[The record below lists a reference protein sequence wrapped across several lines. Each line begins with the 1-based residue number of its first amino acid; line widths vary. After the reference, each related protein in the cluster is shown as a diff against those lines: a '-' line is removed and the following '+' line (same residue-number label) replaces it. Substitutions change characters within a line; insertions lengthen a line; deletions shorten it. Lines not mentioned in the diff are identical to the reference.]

1 MIDLLLG
8 NCNLAWKLWKSKE
21 QVILINKCPHCG
33 FEPLDGKL
41 VCPRCGHEIQENI
54 AQKLQDIGEKNRKT
68 NDSVAWSD
76 FADVS
81 LGALMSQMTQ
91 SDEKSDEKVPP
102 KETNTEETSTEDAPT
117 TKEQDLPK
125 TAVAADD
132 VFAENPILAA
142 YIRQHREGDVGD
154 GPTLEELVAASQENT
169 AETVADPTDSAKAN
183 QEQKSTADTA
193 VADNDESS
201 DVENESV
208 EEVSEEVVSAL
219 DDEDINEQASAKA
232 ENAIEEKLTLEEAA
246 PKLADAPSE
255 DASEET
261 TEVDGDSAE
270 TTAIDPAAAL
280 TGDDVTEASGLAP
293 SEKDSAPTEF
303 PTIVPNTV
311 VDESDTSE
319 ELATNRDQQEI
330 DSQAQLSEEQ
340 GSDNQPLEELEQALD
355 EEDVP
360 TTAEMGE
367 VEIDESDT
375 LDDRDVSEAAMTDDS
390 EKFSDGKQEDS
401 LATTVTTAAAVSG
414 INAADDVAT
423 SVVDNL
429 SLEAGE
435 DLDPLLDFTETLDL
449 ATDSNGEEPATT
461 PPISEPQELG
471 VEESSLDLEG
481 QKGLTE
487 AELDSLT
494 TDESQTATDLTP
506 AGTES
511 LDTDPVP
518 DPTLADSVPE
528 ESHKTQEYVLDPVTY
543 ADDET
548 EEMAAEPSVETDTA
562 VEDVANQDSNEP
574 RKPRKKWPIFVAA
587 ATIALIGGGGYAAYH
602 NQQQAA
608 QAKVQAARKEKA
620 ESDAIKQSLAA
631 LYQDAD
637 QEFLKKGITA
647 ADLSAVTNQL
657 EQFKGE
663 KATLEKALTTLNDKF
678 QLQSEVNEL
687 FSESVIDGD
696 QLKENVAIKSGPKL
710 AVTVPKDKTAF
721 NQLMT
726 KAVANYNQQFEA
738 LATAKDAVAP
748 LLKDGQA
755 IAKPAEADFK
765 EAQKLV
771 SALVDSGDKQALLTQ
786 LGLVQKKIAENQ
798 AAAKKA
804 QAEAAEAA
812 KKAAAEKAAAEAAAK
827 AEAEAEKAANAT
839 QENNSAEGTDNQGS
853 SLPADASANM
863 QPNSDNRPI
872 LDSVAADIAD
882 SENPAWTWAPGVKAD
897 VLATCIERG
906 YIVEGGYTL
915 EPVRIENGE
924 GYYNLYATNN
934 QASLTK
940 GMTDNDLPLYLVTIN
955 CKTGY
960 FRGNGNDHTA
970 R

>member
-102 KETNTEETSTEDAPT
+102 KETNTEETSTEDVPT
-117 TKEQDLPK
+117 TKEQDPPK

-169 AETVADPTDSAKAN
+169 AETVADPTDSAEAN

-208 EEVSEEVVSAL
+208 EEVSEEVVTGL
-219 DDEDINEQASAKA
+219 DDEDTNEQASAKA
-232 ENAIEEKLTLEEAA
+232 ENALEEKLTLEEAA
-246 PKLADAPSE
+246 PELADALSE

-280 TGDDVTEASGLAP
+280 TGDDVTEALGLAP

-311 VDESDTSE
+311 VDESDTGE

-340 GSDNQPLEELEQALD
+340 GSDNQPLDELEQALD

-360 TTAEMGE
+360 MTAEMGE
-367 VEIDESDT
+367 AEIDESDT
-375 LDDRDVSEAAMTDDS
+375 SDDQDVSEAAMTDDP

-401 LATTVTTAAAVSG
+401 LAATVTTAAAVSG
-414 INAADDVAT
+414 IIATDDVAT

-429 SLEAGE
+429 SLEAGA
-435 DLDPLLDFTETLDL
+435 DLDPLLDSTETLDL
-449 ATDSNGEEPATT
+449 ATDSNGEEQATM
-461 PPISEPQELG
+461 PSISEPQELG

-494 TDESQTATDLTP
+494 TDERQTATDLTP

-518 DPTLADSVPE
+518 DPTLADPVPE
-528 ESHKTQEYVLDPVTY
+528 ESHNTQEYVLDPVTY
-543 ADDET
+543 ADET

-562 VEDVANQDSNEP
+562 GEDVANQDSNEP

-608 QAKVQAARKEKA
+608 QAKVEAARKEKA

-631 LYQDAD
+631 MYQDAD

-663 KATLEKALTTLNDKF
+663 KTTFEKALTTLNDKF

-710 AVTVPKDKTAF
+710 AVTVPEEKTAF

-738 LATAKDAVAP
+738 LATAKEAVAP

-765 EAQKLV
+765 QAQKLV

-786 LGLVQKKIAENQ
+786 LGLVQTKIAENQ

-827 AEAEAEKAANAT
+827 AEAEKAANAT

-960 FRGNGNDHTA
+960 FRGNGNDHTV

>member
-1 MIDLLLG
+1 M
-8 NCNLAWKLWKSKE
+8 
-21 QVILINKCPHCG
+21 INKCPHCG

-91 SDEKSDEKVPP
+91 SDEKSDEKAPSQ
-102 KETNTEETSTEDAPT
+102 ETNTEETSTEDAPT
-117 TKEQDLPK
+117 TKEQDPPK

-169 AETVADPTDSAKAN
+169 AETVADPTDSAEAN
-183 QEQKSTADTA
+183 HEQKSTADTA
-193 VADNDESS
+193 VADNDEASV
-201 DVENESV
+201 VENESV
-208 EEVSEEVVSAL
+208 EEVSEKVVTAL
-219 DDEDINEQASAKA
+219 DDEDTNEQASAKA
-232 ENAIEEKLTLEEAA
+232 ENALEEKLTLEEAA
-246 PKLADAPSE
+246 PELADAPSE

-280 TGDDVTEASGLAP
+280 TGDDVTEAAGLAP

-303 PTIVPNTV
+303 PPIVPNTV
-311 VDESDTSE
+311 VDESDTGE

-340 GSDNQPLEELEQALD
+340 GSDNQPLDELEQALD

-367 VEIDESDT
+367 AEIDESDT
-375 LDDRDVSEAAMTDDS
+375 LDDRDISEVAMTDDP

-401 LATTVTTAAAVSG
+401 LAATVTAAAAVSR
-414 INAADDVAT
+414 ITAADDVAT

-435 DLDPLLDFTETLDL
+435 DLDPLLDSTETLDL

-461 PPISEPQELG
+461 PLISEPQELD

-487 AELDSLT
+487 AEMDSLT

-518 DPTLADSVPE
+518 DPTLADPVPE
-528 ESHKTQEYVLDPVTY
+528 ESRNTQEYLLDPVTY
-543 ADDET
+543 ADDKT
-548 EEMAAEPSVETDTA
+548 EEIAVEPSVETDTA
-562 VEDVANQDSNEP
+562 EEDVANQDSNEP

-608 QAKVQAARKEKA
+608 QAKVEAARKEKA

-631 LYQDAD
+631 MYQDAD

-663 KATLEKALTTLNDKF
+663 KTTFEKALTTLNDKF

-710 AVTVPKDKTAF
+710 AITVPEEKTAF

-786 LGLVQKKIAENQ
+786 LGLVQTKIAENQ

-827 AEAEAEKAANAT
+827 AEAEKAANAT

-882 SENPAWTWAPGVKAD
+882 SENPAWTWVPGVKAD

-960 FRGNGNDHTA
+960 FRGNGNDHTV